1 MLKRSIGIG
10 VLCFAGHAYSAEINI
25 TTTEDVVKDDK
36 ECSLREAVEYLNI
49 DLDDRPDDGY
59 MGCGGKDASSIIA
72 LEKNKVYKLVK
83 KLEIKSSMD
92 IKTLYDTNVSET
104 AVAGLNNATIEM
116 TGQEQIFYI
125 DNDDD
130 STAAVNLKEINL
142 QGCGKNIC
150 ADKGGIIYN
159 NKALTLDSV
168 KLLGG
173 YARLGGAIY
182 NVGLSSSSTTVASSL
197 KMMNVLVA
205 DNQAVDGAAVYAQ
218 APSFKI
224 DNTVFKNNTSTSGQA
239 IVFTLAGSANAD
251 KLTFPSRINYIFNS
265 TFFKNKGFAVN
276 LKDGLGVNNL
286 TVMKNTGGV
295 IFDSAFGQAY
305 LANSIVIGNDLA
317 GTLQDCS
324 VADTASDKSILF
336 NNLVSQADCPVGISG
351 NQNTVLQNPKL
362 IAGDDEGVCKTLLDD
377 SNALMCP
384 YSTPSNTFLG
394 YLRPRM
400 LLSYANVFSSPI
412 LNKGET
418 TANGNVN
425 FVACEL
431 TDQRGTSRLMDNAWC
446 DRGAIEVTVPTSIAK
461 LGKDIKYG
469 EIAQF
474 NILESLGDS
483 DLLPKEQCEAEVGP
497 NPAGTPWQDG
507 CLVIE
512 QKWSAS
518 KGKTVLNLN
527 GDLTYTPNG
536 NWHGSDDFNIKII
549 TSSTRFNEQV
559 EAKYISALVTIYQEP
574 NGTME
579 SKTVETSGGALGLFS
594 LMSLL
599 GLIGLRRFK

>member
-25 TTTEDVVKDDK
+25 TTTEDVVKDDT

-49 DLDDRPDDGY
+49 DSDDRPDDGY
-59 MGCGGKDASSIIA
+59 MGCGGKDASAIIA
-72 LEKNKVYKLVK
+72 LEKNKVYKLNK

-116 TGQEQIFYI
+116 TGQDQIFYI
-125 DNDDD
+125 DNNDD
-130 STAAVNLKEINL
+130 SIATVNLKEINL

-159 NKALTLDSV
+159 NKTLTLDSV
-168 KLLGG
+168 KLFNG

-182 NVGLSSSSTTVASSL
+182 NVGVTSTTTTIASSL
-197 KMMNVLVA
+197 KMQNVLVI
-205 DNQAVDGAAVYAQ
+205 DNQAVDGAAVYTE

-224 DNTVFKNNTSTSGQA
+224 DNSVFKNNTSTSGQA
-239 IVFTLAGSANAD
+239 IVYTLAGTENAD
-251 KLTFPSRINYIFNS
+251 KLTFPSRTNYIFNS

-276 LKDGLGVNNL
+276 LKDGVGVNNL
-286 TVMKNTGGV
+286 TVMRNSGGV
-295 IFDSAFGQAY
+295 IFDSAVGQGY
-305 LANSIVIGNDLA
+305 LANSIVIGNDLT
-317 GTLQDCS
+317 GTLHDCS
-324 VADTASDKSILF
+324 VVDAASDKSVLF
-336 NNLVSQADCPVGISG
+336 NNVVSQADCPVGLSA

-362 IAGDDEGVCKTLLDD
+362 IAGDDEGVCKNLLDD
-377 SNALMCP
+377 SNGLMCP
-384 YSTPSNTFLG
+384 YSTPSNAFLG

-400 LLSYANVFSSPI
+400 LLSYANMYSSPI
-412 LNKGET
+412 MNKGQT
-418 TANGNVN
+418 TANGNDN

-431 TDQRGTSRLMDNAWC
+431 TDQRGTSRLTDNAWC
-446 DRGAIEVTVPTSIAK
+446 DRGAIEVTVPASISKLGQDITYGQIAK
-461 LGKDIKYG
+461 
-469 EIAQF
+469 F

-483 DLLPKEQCEAEVGP
+483 DLLPKEQCDAEVGA

-518 KGKTVLNLN
+518 KGKTELNLN

-536 NWHGSDDFNIKII
+536 NWHGTDDFNIKII

-559 EAKYISALVTIYQEP
+559 AAKYISALVTIKQDP

>member
-25 TTTEDVVKDDK
+25 TTTEDVVKDDT

-49 DLDDRPDDGY
+49 DADDRPEDGY
-59 MGCGGKDASSIIA
+59 MGCGGKDASAIIA
-72 LEKNKVYKLVK
+72 LEKNKVYTLSK
-83 KLEIKSSMD
+83 KLEIKSSMN
-92 IKTLYDTNVSET
+92 IKTLYDTNVTET
-104 AVAGLNNATIEM
+104 SVAGLNNATIEM
-116 TGQEQIFYI
+116 TGQDQIFYI
-125 DNDDD
+125 DNDD
-130 STAAVNLKEINL
+130 STATVNLKEINL

-159 NKALTLDSV
+159 NKTLTLDSV
-168 KLLGG
+168 KLFNG

-182 NVGLSSSSTTVASSL
+182 NVGLTSTTTTVASSL
-197 KMMNVLVA
+197 KMQNALVI
-205 DNQAVDGAAVYAQ
+205 DNQAVDGAAIYTE

-224 DNTVFKNNTSTSGQA
+224 DNSVFKNNTSTSGQA

-251 KLTFPSRINYIFNS
+251 KLTFPSRTNYIFNS

-276 LKDGLGVNNL
+276 VKDGVGVNNL
-286 TVMKNTGGV
+286 TVMRNSGGV
-295 IFDSAFGQAY
+295 IFDSAVGQGY
-305 LANSIVIGNDLA
+305 LANSIVIGNDLT

-324 VADTASDKSILF
+324 VVDSASDKSVLF
-336 NNLVSQADCPVGISG
+336 NNLVSQADCSVGIST

-362 IAGDDEGVCKTLLDD
+362 IAGDDEGVCKNLLDD
-377 SNALMCP
+377 STGLMCP
-384 YSTPSNTFLG
+384 YSTPSNAFLG

-400 LLSYANVFSSPI
+400 LLSYADMFSSPI
-412 LNKGET
+412 LNRGQT
-418 TANGNVN
+418 IANGNES

-431 TDQRGTSRLMDNAWC
+431 TDQRGTARLTDNAWC
-446 DRGAIEVTVPTSIAK
+446 DRGAIEVTVPASIAK
-461 LGKDIKYG
+461 LGQDITYG
-469 EIAQF
+469 QIAKF

-483 DLLPKEQCEAEVGP
+483 DLLPKEQCDAEVGA

-518 KGKTVLNLN
+518 KGKTELNLN

-536 NWHGSDDFNIKII
+536 NWHGTDDFNIKII
-549 TSSTRFNEQV
+549 TSSTRFNKQV
-559 EAKYISALVTIYQEP
+559 EAKYISALVTIKQDP